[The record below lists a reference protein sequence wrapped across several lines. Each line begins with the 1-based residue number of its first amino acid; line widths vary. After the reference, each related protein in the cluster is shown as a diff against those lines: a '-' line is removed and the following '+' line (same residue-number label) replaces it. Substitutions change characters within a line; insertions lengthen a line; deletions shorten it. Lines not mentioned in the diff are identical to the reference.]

1 MRDSDLRAR
10 MERGETVYGVFLN
23 SGSPVLAEVIGLA
36 GFDFVLIDSEHG
48 PTGPVENQAIIQA
61 AEYRGTVPLVRVP
74 NSAGDTILKML
85 DVGAH
90 GILVPRVNT
99 PQEAARAARAARYYP
114 EGSRGVAS
122 TRAADYGFTPLT
134 EYFGRANRRNLV
146 AVQCEDVA
154 CLPHLDEIAATPGV
168 DVLFVGPYDLSS
180 SMGTPGKVAYPSIKD
195 TVDAVLAAARRHGKQ
210 AGIFTKDPQEARFY
224 ADLGFRL
231 VIVSTDIQRFA
242 ASCRELLGQLR
253 PERTPGE
260 TTGY

>member
-74 NSAGDTILKML
+74 NSASDTILKML

-99 PQEAARAARAARYYP
+99 PQEAARAAQAARYYP
-114 EGSRGVAS
+114 EGTRG
-122 TRAADYGFTPLT
+122 
-134 EYFGRANRRNLV
+134 EIGRAHV
-146 AVQCEDVA
+146 
-154 CLPHLDEIAATPGV
+154 
-168 DVLFVGPYDLSS
+168 
-180 SMGTPGKVAYPSIKD
+180 
-195 TVDAVLAAARRHGKQ
+195 
-210 AGIFTKDPQEARFY
+210 
-224 ADLGFRL
+224 
-231 VIVSTDIQRFA
+231 
-242 ASCRELLGQLR
+242 
-253 PERTPGE
+253 
-260 TTGY
+260 